1 MQESAEGRG
10 GAQSSAAEEG
20 RVGALEAAL
29 DLLRRLPP
37 QAVEENLLS
46 LLQLLPGQAAQLLN
60 TVDTPSKI
68 RICPTT
74 SREYLACDY
83 NRDGDSFRSP
93 WSDAYDPPLPAAD
106 GIHPPAP
113 LRTLEIVAN
122 EAFDTYRSQYY
133 EGGISSVYVWDVPS
147 RPAAFAAAVLLK
159 KVSEGGGALR
169 LGAWD
174 AIHVLEVEEAEAEAE
189 DGAGAQRSALYKLT
203 TTIILHLDTA
213 VPRLDEF
220 VLSGNVTRQSESR
233 LVLAAGGSPAE
244 HVANMG
250 RMVEEMESR
259 MRGAL
264 QEIYFGKTHDV
275 INEIR
280 PVVPAGFLRHQADLQ
295 REMASRLQSRL
306 GATRPTEPVDD

>member
-1 MQESAEGRG
+1 MEASVECSG
-10 GAQSSAAEEG
+10 GAQAPTAEEG

-68 RICPTT
+68 RVCPTT
-74 SREYLACDY
+74 NREYLACDY

-133 EGGISSVYVWDVPS
+133 EGGISSVYFWNVPS

-174 AIHVLEVEEAEAEAE
+174 AIHVLEVEGAEGEGE
-189 DGAGAQRSALYKLT
+189 TSALYKLT

-220 VLSGNVTRQSESR
+220 ILSGNVTRQSESR
-233 LVLAAGGSPAE
+233 LVLPAGGSPAE

-306 GATRPTEPVDD
+306 GASRRTEEADE

>member
-1 MQESAEGRG
+1 MEESAECSG
-10 GAQSSAAEEG
+10 GTQPAVVEEG
-20 RVGALEAAL
+20 LVGALEAAL

-37 QAVEENLLS
+37 QAVEENLLG

-93 WSDAYDPPLPAAD
+93 WSDAYDPPLPTAD

-113 LRTLEIVAN
+113 LRTLEVVAN

-147 RPAAFAAAVLLK
+147 RPAAFAAAILLK
-159 KVSEGGGALR
+159 KTSEGGGALR

-174 AIHVLEVEEAEAEAE
+174 AIHVLEVEETEE
-189 DGAGAQRSALYKLT
+189 DAQRGALYKLT

-213 VPRLDEF
+213 VPRLDQF
-220 VLSGNVTRQSESR
+220 VLSGNVTRQSECR
-233 LVLAAGGSPAE
+233 LILTAGGSPAE

-306 GATRPTEPVDD
+306 GANRQTESDE